1 MKVWQVMTR
10 PVEVVE
16 PSDTLRTAAEQMRAV
31 NAGSI
36 PVVDG
41 DNRPIGVV
49 TDRDLVVRGIALGKE
64 PDAATV
70 SEVMSDEVQGCA
82 PDTPVEEAAELMK
95 KHQIR
100 RLVVVNDRREL
111 VGIVSLGDLAQEAS
125 ERLVGETL
133 EAISEPAP
141 PWS

>member
-10 PVEVVE
+10 PVEAVE

-31 NAGSI
+31 NVGSI

-49 TDRDLVVRGIALGKE
+49 TDRDLIVRGIALGRD
-64 PDAATV
+64 PDAVTV
-70 SEVMSDEVQGCA
+70 AEVMSDEVQGCA
-82 PDTPVEEAAELMK
+82 PDTPVEEAAAVMK

-111 VGIVSLGDLAQEAS
+111 IGIVSLGDLAQEAS
-125 ERLVGETL
+125 ERLAGETL

-141 PWS
+141 PLP

>member
-16 PSDTLRTAAEQMRAV
+16 PSDSLRTAAEHMRAV
-31 NAGSI
+31 NVGSI

-41 DNRPIGVV
+41 ENRPIGVL
-49 TDRDLVVRGIALGKE
+49 TDRDIVVRGLALGYD

-70 SEVMSDEVQGCA
+70 SEVMSDELQGCA
-82 PDTPVEEAAELMK
+82 PDTAVEDAAALMK
-95 KHQIR
+95 RHQIR

-125 ERLVGETL
+125 EHLAGETL

-141 PWS
+141 PLP